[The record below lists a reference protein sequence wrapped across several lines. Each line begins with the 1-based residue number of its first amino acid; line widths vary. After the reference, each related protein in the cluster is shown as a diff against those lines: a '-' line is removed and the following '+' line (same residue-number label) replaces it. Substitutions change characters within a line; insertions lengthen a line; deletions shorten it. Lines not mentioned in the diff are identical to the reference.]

1 MMMVITAVAATESYG
16 NSNEEGG
23 GMEASCLPKLP
34 IVRSQPGSMLRV
46 VIVSFSEQKNSRR
59 AFACMY
65 SFCTG
70 WPSDGYI
77 LTSGFPPYASLLVG
91 FSCTRADRFRWSVGS
106 SAGSVQLIDPFFFLR
121 SRFSIC
127 VFREAVQCGSSL
139 HSCLFTNQR
148 KAKSTVSNN
157 AI

>member
-1 MMMVITAVAATESYG
+1 MVTNMMMVITAVAATESYG

-106 SAGSVQLIDPFFFLR
+106 SAGSVQLIDPFFFWEVGFQYA
-121 SRFSIC
+121 FSGK
-127 VFREAVQCGSSL
+127 QCNVVRRYIRVCSQ
-139 HSCLFTNQR
+139 TNGKPNQL
-148 KAKSTVSNN
+148 
-157 AI
+157 